1 MDDRIQNILDSIIEY
16 SPKIVMAIVILIVG
30 LWLIKKLMEFLEKIM
45 VTSNLNEDLVPFLKS
60 MASVLLK
67 VLLLFSVAELVGIK
81 TTSFVALLAAAGFAI
96 GMALQGSLGNFASGV
111 MVLIFKPYKTGDLI
125 EIEDTAGWVQ
135 EIQIFNTILKTVRNK
150 TVIIPNSLATAGK
163 ITNHSTNGY
172 IRLDLFNSIPYEE
185 DFNKVE
191 QAILAEVSSIE
202 GVLKEPKPI
211 VGIEE
216 FESHNIKIGTFLFV
230 EPENYWTVY
239 YAAHK
244 AIKKGLGKNQIKMAY
259 SEGIELG
266 AIGVN

>member
-1 MDDRIQNILDSIIEY
+1 MDERINKLIDGAIDFA
-16 SPKIVMAIVILIVG
+16 PKIITAIAILIIG
-30 LWLIKKLMEFLEKIM
+30 LWVINKIVAIAEKFMKSSNFHSDLI
-45 VTSNLNEDLVPFLKS
+45 PFLKS
-60 MASVLLK
+60 LISVVLK
-67 VLLLFSVAELVGIK
+67 VLLIFTIAELVGIK

-125 EIEDTAGWVQ
+125 EIEDTTGWVQ
-135 EIQIFNTILKTVRNK
+135 EIQIFNTILKTAKNK
-150 TVIIPNSLATAGK
+150 NVIIPNSLATAGK
-163 ITNHSTNGY
+163 IVNHSTNGY

-191 QAILAEVSSIE
+191 QAIIQEVSNIE
-202 GVLKEPKPI
+202 GVLSDPEPS

-216 FESHNIKIGTFLFV
+216 FESHNIKIGTFLCV

-239 YAAHK
+239 YEAHK
-244 AIKKGLGKNQIKMAY
+244 AIKKALGSNHIKMAY

-266 AIGVN
+266 KIGVN